1 MHRLCFTQLLPVVLG
16 ELLCCCYLHVA
27 LMGVYIYIYMG
38 VCTTACAACSKC
50 VQQGWTALLLGSVMG
65 HAEEVKQLLDR
76 GADVNARDAVSGG
89 GYIAFT
95 GTGGGVGHRG

>member
-1 MHRLCFTQLLPVVLG
+1 MLLLPACG
-16 ELLCCCYLHVA
+16 SD
-27 LMGVYIYIYMG
+27 GRIYIYMG
-38 VCTTACAACSKC
+38 VCTTACAACS
-50 VQQGWTALLLGSVMG
+50 QGWTALLLGSVMG

-95 GTGGGVGHRG
+95 ETGGGVGHRG